1 MYSSNLIPVKNALQ
15 IIENIEITLN
25 KEYIPL
31 EEANM
36 RVLAENIEVRV
47 DVPPFDRSAMDGYAV
62 IAENTSM
69 ASKSNPIYL
78 EVIDE
83 IGAGSVSKHIL
94 SSGKAI
100 RIATGAPMP
109 AGSDAV
115 VMEEDVEQTGNQI
128 KITKSVAFNRDVALK
143 GEDLKKGEIIL
154 QEGQILGPHHLSVIA
169 SSGYNKVKVFK
180 KPEVGVIITGNEL
193 VDPTTELEPG
203 KIPNSNKFALKGIVE
218 ESLAVPHVKHCRDN
232 FDTMVNELQDYIQKY
247 DVVITTGGTA
257 ISKGDVVVSTTSEL
271 GEVLFHGVAI
281 KPGKPVGF
289 GVINNK
295 PVFMLSGYPVAAA
308 VQFDIFARNHILK
321 MQNIH
326 KKFDIIECTAGD
338 DVKSNKG
345 KCNVIRSKLEG
356 NVVYPIK
363 TKAGINKSIVTSN
376 CYIIADEDTKDIK
389 KGEKCNIIKYS
400 SFKVFE

>member
-15 IIENIEITLN
+15 IIENMEITLN

-36 RVLAENIEVRV
+36 RVLAGNIEVLV

-62 IAENTSM
+62 IAEDTST
-69 ASKSNPIYL
+69 ASKSNPLYL

-83 IGAGSVSKHIL
+83 IGAGSVSKHTL

-109 AGSDAV
+109 VGSDAV

-180 KPEVGVIITGNEL
+180 RPEVGVIITGNEL
-193 VDPTTELEPG
+193 VDPTAELEPG

-218 ESLAVPHVKHCRDN
+218 ESLALPHVKHCRDS

-289 GVINNK
+289 GIINNK

-308 VQFDIFARNHILK
+308 VQFDIFARNYILK
-321 MQNIH
+321 MQNIP

-338 DVKSNKG
+338 DIRSNKG

>member
-15 IIENIEITLN
+15 IIENIKITGK

-31 EEANM
+31 EEANT
-36 RVLAENIEVRV
+36 RVLAEDIEVMI

-62 IAENTSM
+62 IAEDTST
-69 ASKSNPIYL
+69 ASPSNPLYL

-83 IGAGSVSKHIL
+83 IGAGSISKYNL
-94 SSGKAI
+94 TNGQAI

-109 AGSDAV
+109 AGSNAV
-115 VMEEDVEQTGNQI
+115 IMEEDIEHLDNKI

-154 QEGQILGPHHLSVIA
+154 GEGQILGPHHLSVIA
-169 SSGYNKVKVFK
+169 SSGYNRVKVFK
-180 KPEVGVIITGNEL
+180 KPDIGVIITGNEL
-193 VDPTTELEPG
+193 VEPTTELEPG
-203 KIPNSNKFALKGIVE
+203 KIPNSNRFALKGIVE
-218 ESLAVPHVKHCRDN
+218 ESLAVPHIKHCGDD
-232 FDTMVNELQDYIQKY
+232 FDSMINELQEYTEKH

-257 ISKGDVVVSTTSEL
+257 ISKGDVVVDATSRL

-308 VQFDIFARNHILK
+308 VQFDIFARNYILK
-321 MQNIH
+321 MQNIS
-326 KKFDIIECTAGD
+326 KKFDLIKCTAGGD
-338 DVKSNKG
+338 IRSAKG
-345 KCNVIRSKLEG
+345 KCNIIRAKLEG
-356 NVVYPIK
+356 DTVYPIK
-363 TKAGINKSIVTSN
+363 TKAGINRSVIMSN
-376 CYIIADEDTKDIK
+376 CYIFADEDSGNIK
-389 KGEKCNIIKYS
+389 KGEKCSVLKYS
-400 SFKVFE
+400 SLKVCK